1 MELYQSSS
9 DISPPSPAILCQFQ
23 MTAGDGAKIV
33 TLKGG
38 SLNDSPR
45 LDLTVGNHG
54 IVGRPVYIKASCGKI
69 LGDGIIGWN

>member
-1 MELYQSSS
+1 
-9 DISPPSPAILCQFQ
+9 

-38 SLNDSPR
+38 SLSDAPR
-45 LDLTVGNHG
+45 LDLTVGDHG